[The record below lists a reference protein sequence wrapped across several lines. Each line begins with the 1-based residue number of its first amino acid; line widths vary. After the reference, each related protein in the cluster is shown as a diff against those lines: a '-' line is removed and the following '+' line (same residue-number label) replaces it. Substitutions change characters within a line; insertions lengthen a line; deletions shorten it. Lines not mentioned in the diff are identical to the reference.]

1 MRPLPVHYASRDPHE
16 RPHANAQWG
25 ETLQVHQVPCCV
37 HAGSKLSA
45 PLTRPLATESYAD
58 LIISM
63 CSTLVSSSARV
74 LCRSAGEELS
84 DGRFV
89 NAIGD
94 LSAPECF
101 WTGPQWHTYIE
112 PGRCFCWSYKIEK
125 KRTQLDVEMIIMLV
139 GALLLNSDAPV

>member
-74 LCRSAGEELS
+74 LCKSAGEELS
-84 DGRFV
+84 EGRFV
-89 NAIGD
+89 NALGD

-101 WTGPQWHTYIE
+101 WTGPQRHTYIE
-112 PGRCFCWSYKIEK
+112 PGRCFCWSYMIEE
-125 KRTQLDVEMIIMLV
+125 DPV
-139 GALLLNSDAPV
+139 GCRNDYYASWCTTAK